1 MLGPVLYLEMLLGS
15 RRGKQ
20 YVFRYIYAGWLLF
33 LVTIVAAWYGI
44 HLLAHGN
51 ELMPPFSDGFLS
63 TLLVQHFFL
72 LILATPAYVA
82 GSVTDEKTQG
92 TLQYLMTA
100 DLTPAEIV
108 LGKFLGRVAQV
119 AMLAMVGVPVI
130 AFCGVFGGL
139 DPFRAFA
146 LICYSGFV
154 LIAIG
159 SASMLA
165 SVLTRT
171 TREAVLSLYSVGIA
185 LIALYAVIDWL
196 SDIFPVLQLPLAF
209 MDTYVKGYLSPF
221 YIPDHVWKISGLTE
235 LAKEMARAILVWGGF
250 GAACL
255 GISILL
261 LRRAYIRQLEG
272 EGKKKKQRWWRARR
286 SAVKDDPIRWKERE
300 VEGLAPFAFL
310 RAIPTK
316 LAVLGVF
323 LLATASSGLIIQYNL
338 GQQATLMS
346 LCQSVV
352 ARDWNDVYRIVSNI
366 DNQAAADA
374 FRSQAMIVMFLASFI
389 VAIRCSGAISGEREK
404 HTWEPLLLSPM
415 ETRELIRGKLWG
427 IINAARP
434 YLLAYA
440 LPALGFAA
448 LAGIGTG
455 DNNHGGPVL
464 KPMAIFW
471 TLSWLVTTWLA
482 MYYVGAAGIWCSQ
495 RSKSSWRSLVGT
507 LGLCYVGGF
516 VLYGPVMVIVFILAY
531 FVMLFILMVAMILQP
546 GAANNIAGAFGWYM
560 TAVYLTLNVALA
572 LLFLGLA
579 WFFVHDTEKRVS
591 STERTRHWD
600 YDPDRR
606 RRYRSP
612 ARPPRAQPQYRD

>member
-33 LVTIVAAWYGI
+33 LTVCVTLSYAI

-51 ELMPPFSDGFLS
+51 ELVPPFGDGYL
-63 TLLVQHFFL
+63 TVLLVQHFFL

-82 GSVTDEKTQG
+82 GAVTDEKTQG

-100 DLTPAEIV
+100 DLTPSEIV
-108 LGKFLGRVAQV
+108 LGKFLGRIAQV
-119 AMLAMVGVPVI
+119 AMLAIVGLPVI

-146 LICYSGFV
+146 LACYSVFV

-171 TREAVLSLYSVGIA
+171 TREAVLGLYSVGIA

-196 SDIFPVLQLPLAF
+196 SEIIPVLQWPLAF

-221 YIPDHVWKISGLTE
+221 YIPDHVWKISGLAE
-235 LAKEMARAILVWGGF
+235 LGKEMARAVVVWGGF
-250 GAACL
+250 GAVCL
-255 GISILL
+255 TVSILL

-272 EGKKKKQRWWRARR
+272 EGKKKKDRWWRARR
-286 SAVKDDPIRWKERE
+286 SPVKDDPIRWKERE

-310 RAIPTK
+310 RAIPTP
-316 LAVLGVF
+316 LGVLGIF
-323 LLATASSGLIIQYNL
+323 ALASVSSGLIIQYNL
-338 GQQATLMS
+338 SQATLMS
-346 LCQSVV
+346 LYQSVV
-352 ARDWNDVYRIVSNI
+352 AMNWNEVYRIVSHI

-374 FRSQAMIVMFLASFI
+374 FRGQAMIVMFLASFI
-389 VAIRCSGAISGEREK
+389 VAIRCSGAVSGEREK
-404 HTWEPLLLSPM
+404 HTWEPLLLSPL

-434 YLLAYA
+434 YIIAYA
-440 LPALGFAA
+440 LPALAFAA
-448 LAGIGTG
+448 L
-455 DNNHGGPVL
+455 GG
-464 KPMAIFW
+464 PMAIFW
-471 TLSWLVTTWLA
+471 TVSWLATTWLA

-516 VLYGPVMVIVFILAY
+516 VIYGPVMLVVFILAY
-531 FVMLFILMVAMILQP
+531 FVLIFIVMAMAVMQM
-546 GAANNIAGAFGWYM
+546 GMAGNIASAFGWYM
-560 TAVYLTLNVALA
+560 TAVYLTMVGAFA
-572 LLFLGLA
+572 LLFFGLA
-579 WFFVHDTEKRVS
+579 WFFVYDTEKRVS

-606 RRYRSP
+606 RRYRPP
-612 ARPPRAQPQYRD
+612 ARPVAQPQYRE